1 MKKYNITEESMTYKG
16 CVLWRIQHIAT
27 QEKGGWIQEEQ
38 NLSQEGG
45 AWIAEEAKVYGEA
58 CVSDDAC
65 ISGNAEIFGSAQIR
79 ETGQVYG
86 EAKVYDEAIV
96 EGVAL
101 VYDRAEV
108 CGKAIIQGAAEIY
121 GDACI
126 RGERIFTGNQR
137 VVEREYTW
145 EDVNSIQSL
154 KIVFSGGQ
162 RENRLYANGRHQ
174 VGVHVNL
181 VAKDKDN
188 KILILAEDEVFKHME
203 FVNMLNRPYGNDLK
217 VSAEPGEYVLPIE
230 RIQEK
235 APNAS
240 LGVFYLSTTKQ
251 FVVENVCVRC
261 VVDQK
266 IDPFGNPVE
275 KKVEY
280 TTAKENNNGNTTP
293 NYIILSVLP
302 PRAFDLHDIDIQTIE
317 LKKADNYNSIL
328 TKHYIRFKDTAN
340 ASIHHAECEESLW
353 FHYKQKG
360 NYKAFSTTT
369 DSKTKTDP
377 SALYTAVFA
386 ITKNWT
392 IEVTSTNHDMPG
404 LCLWTYRVWHGALW
418 SNTAWNK
425 PMQFSLFDPYG
436 NDVKIR
442 VETLDNAVLK
452 FNIVK

>member
-1 MKKYNITEESMTYKG
+1 MKKYIITEESMTHKG
-16 CVLWRIQHIAT
+16 CVLWRIQYIAT
-27 QEKGGWIQEEQ
+27 QEKGGWIQGEQ

-45 AWIAEEAKVYGEA
+45 AWITEEAKVYGEA

-65 ISGNAEIFGSAQIR
+65 VSGNAEVFGSAQIR

-108 CGKAIIQGAAEIY
+108 CGKAIIQETAAIY

-126 RGERIFTGNQR
+126 KGERIITGNQR

-181 VAKDKDN
+181 VAKDKAN
-188 KILILAEDEVFKHME
+188 NIIILPEDEVFKHME

-217 VSAEPGEYVLPIE
+217 VSANPGEYVLPIE
-230 RIQEK
+230 KIQEK
-235 APNAS
+235 APTAS
-240 LGVFYLSTTKQ
+240 LGVFYFSTDKDLGA
-251 FVVENVCVRC
+251 EKVCVRC
-261 VVDQK
+261 VVNQK

-280 TTAKENNNGNTTP
+280 TTANENNNGNVTP
-293 NYIILSVLP
+293 NNIILTVLL
-302 PRAFDLHDIDIQTIE
+302 PRAFDLHEIDIQTFV
-317 LKKADNYNSIL
+317 LKKVDGYDSIL
-328 TKHYIRFKDTAN
+328 TKHYVKFKDTAM
-340 ASIHHAECEESLW
+340 ATMHHAECEESLW

-369 DSKTKTDP
+369 DSKIKADP
-377 SALYTAVFA
+377 SAIYTAVFV
-386 ITKNWT
+386 ITDKWT

-418 SNTAWNK
+418 KNTAWNEL
-425 PMQFSLFDPYG
+425 MQFSLFDLYG

-442 VETLDNAVLK
+442 VETLDDAVLK
-452 FNIVK
+452 FTIVK

>member
-1 MKKYNITEESMTYKG
+1 MKKYNITEESMTHKG

-108 CGKAIIQGAAEIY
+108 CGKAIIQEAVSICE
-121 GDACI
+121 DACI
-126 RGERIFTGNQR
+126 RGERILTGNQR

-181 VAKDKDN
+181 VAKDKDG
-188 KILILAEDEVFKHME
+188 KTIILAEDEVFKHME
-203 FVNMLNRPYGNDLK
+203 FVNILNKPYGNDLK
-217 VSAEPGEYVLPIE
+217 VSAEPGEYVFPIE

-261 VVDQK
+261 VVNQK
-266 IDPFGNPVE
+266 IDPSRTPVE

-280 TTAKENNNGNTTP
+280 TTAKENNNGNVTP
-293 NYIILSVLP
+293 NSILLSVLP
-302 PRAFDLHDIDIQTIE
+302 PLVFGLSDIDIKTIE
-317 LKKADNYNSIL
+317 LKRADDYNSVL

-340 ASIHHAECEESLW
+340 ASIHNAACEESFW

-360 NYKAFSTTT
+360 NYKGFSTTT
-369 DSKTKTDP
+369 DNKVKADP
-377 SALYTAVFA
+377 KALYTAVFA
-386 ITKNWT
+386 ITKKWT

-404 LCLWTYRVWHGALW
+404 VCLWTYQVWHGALW
-418 SNTAWNK
+418 MYNTWDE
-425 PMQFSLFDPYG
+425 PMRFSIFDRYG
-436 NDVKIR
+436 NEVKMK
-442 VETLDNAVLK
+442 VETVNDTILEY
-452 FNIVK
+452 NIV